1 MSVTVYLADTAATE
15 AAGGALWRCVPHDR
29 RLVVYLRG
37 DLGAGKTTFV
47 RGLLRAAG
55 HHGPVR
61 SPTYTLIEPYT
72 LSEGSACHL
81 DLYRLADPEEL
92 EYVGIRDVVD
102 GPVLMLVEWP
112 QRGRG
117 MIPLADIEVALG
129 YEGEGRRLEFVGR
142 TNPGKAVEDRLGA
155 CFGGAKVDPNN

>member
-1 MSVTVYLADTAATE
+1 MSVSVHLVDTHATE
-15 AAGGALWRCVPHDR
+15 AAGGALWLCVPHDR

-55 HHGPVR
+55 HEGPVR
-61 SPTYTLIEPYT
+61 SPTYTLIEPYA
-72 LSEGSACHL
+72 LSQGSICHL

-112 QRGRG
+112 QRGVG
-117 MIPLADIEVALG
+117 MIPPADIEVVLDYDG
-129 YEGEGRRLEFVGR
+129 KGRRLELDGC
-142 TNPGKAVEDRLGA
+142 TDSGKAVEGRFSGA
-155 CFGGAKVDPNN
+155 ETDLHN